1 MNILIYGPGG
11 IGGFLGAFLLKSDF
25 QTFFLARGDTYK
37 ILNRNGMALR
47 SNLGDIQIR
56 KLNVINSLKK
66 CPEVDI
72 VILAVKLYDLN
83 NSLEDLVANARGDFV
98 ILPFQNGVIAEILIR
113 KKFGEEKTF
122 GGVAQISSF
131 LNENKEII
139 HNGNL
144 ASFFVGKMS
153 TYSKYEKKIIKFSEE
168 INNLGIDFRYSEKIK
183 QKIWDKFIFLSAYS
197 GVTTLSEMTI
207 GEIFD
212 DKYYKDLFVEA
223 MQETLL
229 LSKKFKINFNY
240 NPINNWLERIHKMPK
255 DLTSSMFLD
264 FKKNKKLE
272 LDWLSGYVTRL
283 CDKYSISCEANKKI
297 LNGIKSK

>member
-153 TYSKYEKKIIKFSEE
+153 TYSKYEKK
-168 INNLGIDFRYSEKIK
+168 NN
-183 QKIWDKFIFLSAYS
+183 
-197 GVTTLSEMTI
+197 
-207 GEIFD
+207 
-212 DKYYKDLFVEA
+212 
-223 MQETLL
+223 
-229 LSKKFKINFNY
+229 
-240 NPINNWLERIHKMPK
+240 
-255 DLTSSMFLD
+255 
-264 FKKNKKLE
+264 
-272 LDWLSGYVTRL
+272 
-283 CDKYSISCEANKKI
+283 
-297 LNGIKSK
+297 

>member
-1 MNILIYGPGG
+1 MNILIYGSGG
-11 IGGFLGAFLLKSDF
+11 IGGFLGAFLLKSNF
-25 QTFFLARGDTYK
+25 QTFFLARGDTYN
-37 ILNRNGMALR
+37 ILKRNGMVLR
-47 SNLGDIQIR
+47 SSLGNIQIR
-56 KLNVINSLKK
+56 KINVINSLKN
-66 CPEVDI
+66 CPKVDI

-83 NSLEDLVANARGDFV
+83 NSLEDLAANAKGNFV

-113 KKFGEEKTF
+113 KKFGEEKSF

-131 LNENKEII
+131 LNEKKEII
-139 HNGNL
+139 HNGKL
-144 ASFFVGKMS
+144 ASFFVGKMK
-153 TYSKYEKKIIKFSEE
+153 THSKYEKKIIKFSEE
-168 INNLGIDFRYSEKIK
+168 VNNLGIDFRYSEKIT

-229 LSKKFKINFNY
+229 LSKKFEINFNY
-240 NPINNWLERIHKMPK
+240 DPIKNWLERISKMPK

-264 FKKNKKLE
+264 SKKNKKLE
-272 LDWLSGYVTRL
+272 LDWLSGYVTKL
-283 CDKYSISCEANKKI
+283 CDQYSIPCEANKKI